1 MSTRSNTLVIETDD
15 GKDQILVNM
24 YRQMDGYP
32 SGHGKELAE
41 FLAKVKMVN
50 GIGLTTPSGTIIAN
64 GTGCLAAQIVAH
76 FKDGAGGIYLSTPT
90 RSACDND
97 YTYIVRADT
106 FKPGPIQVEIRDYN
120 QRRIFVGD
128 VKAFLEFCN
137 QPE

>member
-1 MSTRSNTLVIETDD
+1 MSTRSNTLVIETD
-15 GKDQILVNM
+15 GNEEQILVNM

-41 FLAKVKMVN
+41 FLIKIRMVN
-50 GIGLTTPSGTIIAN
+50 GIGTSNPNNVIAN